1 MTTRRQTDSPSKST
15 RGDYASLYATY
26 GRRASL
32 IKHTAYTDPNRICE
46 TCGERKT
53 RRSVEIS
60 PLKQHHFCSHA
71 CLTESFKVEETVADA
86 QIVSELRTELLGK
99 TTANFSSTFDRE
111 LESLF
116 SSNLPA
122 GDYLF

>member
-1 MTTRRQTDSPSKST
+1 MRRQTDSPSRST
-15 RGDYASLYATY
+15 RETYSALYATY

-53 RRSVEIS
+53 RRSVVVS
-60 PLKQHHFCSHA
+60 SLKEHHFCSHA
-71 CLTESFKVEETVADA
+71 CLTESFKVEETVPDA

-99 TTANFSSTFDRE
+99 PTANFSSTFDRD